1 VALVRLGGL
10 SRRLGGLAMRA
21 NVGQRAAR
29 GGPFEPE
36 RFAFQFASNVE
47 GADQAAPLIAFRYLN
62 PHTNGLPFCGPSD
75 QGVTYMWRYR
85 PTQQEGYYVVM
96 WWCRNGTFDPADAY
110 VGGHPYPQTQNNQ
123 GTTHWWEVAGD
134 QGGDFIDSA
143 GNSVG
148 TGSPTTVV
156 YDTWY
161 TQALRVIKNGNGTK
175 TFRFYFRLPLMTA
188 ADYCER
194 TTSAG
199 SPETATNPMVIFG
212 DSPWFA
218 DFQHE
223 RLSGRLGQVKVT
235 AKALVDADIL
245 SEYSDMNSLV
255 SAEAQANVWWFK
267 KGFLNIDDLT
277 CDAGTGRAFAW
288 ANANKASLASL
299 L

>member
-1 VALVRLGGL
+1 VAIVRLGGL
-10 SRRLGGLAMRA
+10 SRRLGGRA
-21 NVGQRAAR
+21 VRAGAYAR
-29 GGPFEPE
+29 PGGAHGAP
-36 RFAFQFASNVE
+36 RFAMVFPSNVE
-47 GADQAAPLIAFRYLN
+47 GADQSAALVAFRYLN
-62 PHTNGLPFCGPSD
+62 PHSNGLPFCGPSD

-85 PTQQEGYYVVM
+85 PAQQEGYYVTM
-96 WWCRNGTFDPADAY
+96 WWCRNGTFVPTDAY

-123 GTTHWWEVAGD
+123 GTTHWWEVACD

-143 GNSVG
+143 GSSVG
-148 TGSPTTVV
+148 SGSPTTVA

-175 TFRFYFRLPLMTA
+175 TFRFYFRLPLMTT

-212 DSPWFA
+212 DAPWYA

-223 RLSGRLGQVKVT
+223 RMSGRLGQVKIG
-235 AKALVDADIL
+235 AKALSDADIL
-245 SEYSDMNSLV
+245 SEAGDMDSLVTSDMQS
-255 SAEAQANVWWFK
+255 NVWWFK
-267 KGFLNIDDLT
+267 RGFASVDDLT

-288 ANANKASLASL
+288 ADSGNKATLGSL